1 MNIRRTVDQQLDK
14 DSDKVFDKGS
24 ANRDAKMLR
33 AVLSLRPSRLCGLFR
48 CPFGCGSAALGISWF
63 RLRFQ
68 VRTRWDAHRDGLGR
82 LAGQPEKTN
91 QARAQ

>member
-1 MNIRRTVDQQLDK
+1 MRVI
-14 DSDKVFDKGS
+14 
-24 ANRDAKMLR
+24 
-33 AVLSLRPSRLCGLFR
+33 
-48 CPFGCGSAALGISWF
+48 FGCGSAALGISWF